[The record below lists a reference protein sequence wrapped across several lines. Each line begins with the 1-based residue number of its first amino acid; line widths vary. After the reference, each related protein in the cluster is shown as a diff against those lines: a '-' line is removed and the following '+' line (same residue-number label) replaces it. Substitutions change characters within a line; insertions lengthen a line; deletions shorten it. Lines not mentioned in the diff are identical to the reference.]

1 MQVRRTVGGQ
11 GCRPQKRV
19 PIGLVAVRF
28 DSGSDLAL
36 EQSYPAV
43 AASIPRAREGLVAF
57 ATDAGA
63 SGEQLEG
70 IRLAVSEAVTN
81 VVQHAYPGRSGA
93 VHLSA
98 AAISGELWIL
108 IADDGCGLEPKRD
121 SPGLGLGLAWMA
133 QFSDGLTLMSRV
145 SGGLEVRLRFD
156 LLDGAGENAAPV
168 GQVRTA

>member
-1 MQVRRTVGGQ
+1 M
-11 GCRPQKRV
+11 
-19 PIGLVAVRF
+19 AVRF

-36 EQSYPAV
+36 EESYPAV
-43 AASIPRAREGLVAF
+43 AAAVPRARERLVAF

-81 VVQHAYPGRSGA
+81 VVQHAYAGRPGA

-108 IADDGCGLEPKRD
+108 IADDGCGLEPNRN

-156 LLDGAGENAAPV
+156 LLDGAAEVATPAE
-168 GQVRTA
+168 QIRSA